1 MAMSTEKKLGIA
13 LVILVGLGGL
23 LYLQKRSEKREEA
36 TYTFQSTKN
45 QLPKFGVTEEQS
57 KQVDQISI
65 EQPAG
70 DAGKGAKVV
79 LKKDNNEWKLLEP
92 VKAKANA
99 SNVDALLSSL
109 KDLAL
114 NEVINDTS
122 DAYAQYGVDD
132 KSALHTVFNKG
143 SEVVADLYF
152 GHGGSRGQM
161 VRLAGKTGVFGVKGY
176 SSYVY
181 TREAKQWRDM
191 VLLKFD
197 DAKVKSIEIQNEH
210 GAFEFSKTGD
220 KDKKVDAGAS
230 DNKASW
236 SAKFKKGKAGAL
248 APIARLDTGKID
260 DLVRAYKELTALD
273 FAQGPVDTGLASP
286 IATVTFVLDDG
297 AHKILKFGK
306 TSESNR
312 WVSAPDSSE
321 AFTISSYAAEWVT
334 SDVDKYQKPEE
345 KKDDKKKK

>member
-36 TYTFQSTKN
+36 TYTFQSSKN
-45 QLPKFGVTEEQS
+45 QLPKFGVTEAES

-79 LKKDNNEWKLLEP
+79 LKKENNEWQLLEP
-92 VKAKANA
+92 VKAKANT
-99 SNVDALLSSL
+99 SNVDSILGNL
-109 KDLAL
+109 KELTL
-114 NEVINDTS
+114 NEVISDTS
-122 DAYAQYGVDD
+122 DSYAEYGVDD
-132 KSALHTVFNKG
+132 KSAVHAEFNKG

-161 VRLAGKTGVFGVKGY
+161 VRLAGKTGVYIIKGY
-176 SSYVY
+176 SSYLY

-197 DAKVKSIEIQNEH
+197 DAKVKSVEIQNEH
-210 GAFEFSKTGD
+210 GAFEFSKASD
-220 KDKKVDAGAS
+220 KDKKADAGTG
-230 DNKASW
+230 DKTSW

-248 APIARLDTGKID
+248 APIARLDSSKVD
-260 DLVRAYKELTALD
+260 DMVRAYKELTALD
-273 FAQGPVDTGLASP
+273 FAQGPVNTGLASP

-306 TSESNR
+306 TGESSNR